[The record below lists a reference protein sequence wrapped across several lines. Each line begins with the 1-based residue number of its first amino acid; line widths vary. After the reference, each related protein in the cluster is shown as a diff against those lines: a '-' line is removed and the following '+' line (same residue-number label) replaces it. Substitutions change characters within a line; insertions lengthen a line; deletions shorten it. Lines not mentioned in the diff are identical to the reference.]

1 MPYYSNHNISIS
13 QLKSI
18 FFSFSFAKITKFD
31 FPKLKMMLFNLY
43 AFIAHRNF
51 AERAR
56 LLELHSSNDGRIIS
70 EAISR

>member
-1 MPYYSNHNISIS
+1 MPYCFNHNISIS

-18 FFSFSFAKITKFD
+18 FFSFAKITKFD
-31 FPKLKMMLFNLY
+31 FPKLKKMLFNLY

-56 LLELHSSNDGRIIS
+56 LLELHSSNDGRIKS